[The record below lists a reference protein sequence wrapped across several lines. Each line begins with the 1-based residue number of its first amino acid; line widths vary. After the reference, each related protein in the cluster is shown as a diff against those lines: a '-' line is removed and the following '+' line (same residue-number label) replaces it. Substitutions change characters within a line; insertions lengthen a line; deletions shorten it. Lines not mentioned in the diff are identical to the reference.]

1 MVTSPLLRRKI
12 LSMKAPGGRSVG
24 MAQLGA
30 THVWRQYPRD
40 RSLGAGDHE
49 GNKID
54 ADMSRLVPSYAKK
67 MSKTI
72 SGDHNWPKV
81 DPVKGMLSR
90 TGVLPVPVEKMM
102 MDPTKSKSKRWTI
115 PKSRRFKPLE
125 KDCAPGPG
133 SYGQQLSTTHV
144 FHSPNKEI
152 VIAGANHCYP
162 WKTWMLAENTMTG
175 GKFDTPPMYTFSKM
189 RRCASDAYTGQM
201 ASTGAVKTDMF
212 GMAPGPIYNAY
223 TMTHPKGFIGESIPT
238 RPARAN
244 SFRMLA
250 DGSRTVMGSPSASSM
265 IGHCYA

>member
-12 LSMKAPGGRSVG
+12 LAMKAPGGRSVG

-40 RSLGAGDHE
+40 RTFDE
-49 GNKID
+49 NGNDLNQHQID
-54 ADMSRLVPSYAKK
+54 KDMSRLVPTYAKK
-67 MSKTI
+67 MSKTY

-90 TGVLPVPVEKMM
+90 EGVLPVPVEKMR
-102 MDPTKSKSKRWTI
+102 MDPTRTKSNRWTI

-125 KDCAPGPG
+125 KTSEPGPG
-133 SYGQQLSTTHV
+133 SYGQLLQPTHV
-144 FHSPNKEI
+144 FTSPNKEI

-162 WKTWMLAENTMTG
+162 WKTWLLAENTMTG
-175 GKFDTPPMYTFSKM
+175 DRPTPAMYTFNKA

-201 ASTGAVKTDMF
+201 ASAGGAIKTDMF
-212 GMAPGPIYNAY
+212 GMSPGPIYQAY
-223 TMTHPKGFIGESIPT
+223 TTTHPKGYINESMPT

-250 DGSRTVMGSPSASSM
+250 DGSRTVMGTTAASSVL
-265 IGHCYA
+265 GH